1 MLALLPRAQSVSL
14 TSRGS
19 TATEGHFIS
28 NYLGF
33 AAAAPAEGKIAQKA
47 TR

>member
-1 MLALLPRAQSVSL
+1 MLALLPRAQSVPL
-14 TSRGS
+14 KSRGS
-19 TATEGHFIS
+19 TATEGPLIS

-33 AAAAPAEGKIAQKA
+33 AAAPAEGKLAQKA